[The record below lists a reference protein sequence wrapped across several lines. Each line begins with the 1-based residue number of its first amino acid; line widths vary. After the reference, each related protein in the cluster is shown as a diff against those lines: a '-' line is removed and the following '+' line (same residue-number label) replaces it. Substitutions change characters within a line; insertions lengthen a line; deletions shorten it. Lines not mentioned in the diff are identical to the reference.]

1 MTDVEGILKK
11 IQDLY
16 RIPGAAP
23 VDVPL
28 GLHAREFGYL
38 ARSYIA
44 AASVVDS
51 HAPQHWLPILQ
62 LTGQAVELSLKSCL
76 ASAGSVPPSGHD
88 LIDLYRQSAALGFAL
103 DAPMFA
109 AIVHLQHFY
118 FMDLATGTRFKA
130 RYPTKRRERL
140 GGAVPSNAVF
150 SSIVDA
156 LLDQARQRET
166 TELPPNKPL
175 QPTSGGR
182 TPSPVRYTPNPPL
195 AAERQR

>member
-1 MTDVEGILKK
+1 MTDVDAILKK
-11 IQDLY
+11 IEELY
-16 RIPGAAP
+16 NNSSATTI
-23 VDVPL
+23 DVPL
-28 GLHAREFGYL
+28 ALQAKNFGYL

-44 AASVVDS
+44 AASIVDG

-62 LTGQAVELSLKSCL
+62 LTGQAVELSLKACL
-76 ASAGSVPPSGHD
+76 ASAGSVPPAGHD
-88 LIDLYRQSAALGFAL
+88 LIDLYRRSAALGFQL

-118 FMDLATGTRFKA
+118 FRDLATGTKFKA
-130 RYPTKRRERL
+130 RYPTRKSEPV

-156 LLDQARQRET
+156 LLHQAKQREPT
-166 TELPPNKPL
+166 GLPPNKPL

-182 TPSPVRYTPNPPL
+182 ASDEGGSIGS
-195 AAERQR
+195 AARG